1 MRVDFAWIARAL
13 EEGAQSAA
21 RYRTAG
27 GLDVERRVRPLPG
40 PNAASRSLSRVAA
53 ALDSAPG
60 ALFHGSVT
68 QPGRYSPWTRA
79 TERVALAFEAR
90 GRAFRVLALDPGA
103 GPLLELATTALA
115 ADPQVRGLAVLP
127 DGSGLRGAVAPIGTG
142 FAEEDRTRQ
151 PSTVGVLRT
160 LTRALAHP
168 DEPVLGW
175 YGAFGYDLMLG
186 FDPITRRHRRPAGYR
201 DIVAFLPASVI
212 VADPERELALEVDY
226 TFSGPPGTSGPVAT
240 VDLAGARR
248 DPDPPARTDPGHY
261 RAGVRAALSKF
272 HAGDAFETVLSQTLT
287 ADRGGE
293 RASVVFERLT
303 AANPSPYGFLI
314 NLGRGESLVG
324 ASPEMYVRVAD
335 GVVETCPISG
345 TIARGASA
353 IEESRNV
360 AALLASEKEAAEL
373 TMCTDVDRNDKSR
386 VAVPGSVRIVGRR
399 QIELYS
405 RLIHTVDHVKGELE
419 RGYDAWDAF
428 LSHMWAATVS
438 GAPKRAAA
446 EFIEHWETSARR
458 WYGGAV
464 GYATV
469 DGAMDTA
476 LTLRTARLTDTT
488 TEVRAGATLLI
499 GSDPDA
505 EEAETRLKA
514 SAVLDALRGRTAA
527 PARAERPVG
536 ARGGARTGAR
546 GPRVTLVDHEDSFVH
561 TLAGYLRQNDCEVV
575 TRRWSALT
583 GFDEGTD
590 LVVLSPGPDRP
601 GAFRMSGTIDAALAA
616 GAGVF
621 GVCLGMQGI
630 VEHFGGHLRV
640 LADPIHGRASQ
651 IRAVDGGGA
660 LLRGLPAR
668 FTAGRYHSL
677 YVTSHEVPPPLRV
690 TAVTDDGVV
699 MAIEHPVLPVG
710 GVQFHPES
718 LLSLD
723 GEVGHRVIANLIE
736 SCRTGSASG
745 RRTAAAQVRP
755 A

>member
-1 MRVDFAWIARAL
+1 MDFAWIARAL
-13 EEGAQSAA
+13 EDGAESAS

-27 GLDVERRVRPLPG
+27 GLDVERHARPLPG
-40 PNAASRSLSRVAA
+40 PDAASKSLSRVAA

-60 ALFHGSVT
+60 ALFHGAVT
-68 QPGRYSPWTRA
+68 QPGRYAPWTRA
-79 TERVALAFEAR
+79 TDRVALAFEAR

-103 GPLLELATTALA
+103 GPLLELAATALA
-115 ADPQVRGLAVLP
+115 ADPQVRRLTRLP
-127 DGSGLRGAVAPIGTG
+127 DGSGLHGAVARAETG
-142 FAEEDRTRQ
+142 FTEEERTRQ

-186 FDPITRRHRRPAGYR
+186 FDPIPRQHRRPAGYR
-201 DIVAFLPASVI
+201 DLVAFLPATVI
-212 VADPERELALEVDY
+212 VADPERELAVQVDY
-226 TFSGPPGTSGPVAT
+226 TFSSPDGTSGPVAT
-240 VDLAGARR
+240 AEFTGARR
-248 DPDPPARTDPGHY
+248 ASDAPAPTDPGHY

-287 ADRGGE
+287 ADRNGE
-293 RASVVFERLT
+293 RASVIFERLA

-324 ASPEMYVRVAD
+324 ASPEMYVRVTD
-335 GVVETCPISG
+335 DLVETCPISG

-353 IEESRNV
+353 IEDSRNV
-360 AALLASEKEAAEL
+360 ATLLASEKEAAEL

-405 RLIHTVDHVKGELE
+405 RLIHTVDHVQGQLE
-419 RGYDAWDAF
+419 HGYDAWDAF

-446 EFIEHWETSARR
+446 EFIERWETSARR

-476 LTLRTARLTDTT
+476 LTLRTARLTDET

-499 GSDPDA
+499 GSDPEA

-514 SAVLDALRGRTAA
+514 SAVLGALRSEPVQPVLAGA
-527 PARAERPVG
+527 PG
-536 ARGGARTGAR
+536 TSNGGALAAAR

-561 TLAGYLRQNDCEVV
+561 TLAGYLRQNGCEVV
-575 TRRWSALT
+575 TRRWSSLT
-583 GFDEGTD
+583 GFGEGTD

-601 GAFRMSGTIDAALAA
+601 AAFRMSDTIDAALAA

-630 VEHFGGHLRV
+630 VEHFGGRLRV
-640 LADPIHGRASQ
+640 LPDPIHGRASR

-660 LLRGLPAR
+660 LLRGLPDR

-677 YVTSHEVPPPLRV
+677 YVTPREVPPPLRV

-699 MAIEHPVLPVG
+699 MAVEHPVLPIAA
-710 GVQFHPES
+710 VQFHPES

-723 GEVGHRVIANLIE
+723 GDVGHRVIANLID
-736 SCRTGSASG
+736 SCGAGSVG
-745 RRTAAAQVRP
+745 GDRRIAAEQARP